1 MVASLKE
8 VQGISRVLYDLTSK
22 PPGTTEWEW
31 SQDWSTMRQYLL
43 SSYLWFDTQTT
54 PKCWPLRLVCMALLE
69 AKLNRRVNCSNRC
82 LEKGT
87 SWQNCIVYLTGLLAV
102 GRAKNKNST
111 QKFVIPH
118 KWQLYCALWTFAV
131 TDVHKIIEY
140 STFQP
145 VRVNH
150 RLASQSPKKDLHDD
164 LVESMLESV
173 FFEDFENYR
182 PFFCCQFWKN
192 RISLVESPHIW
203 QGFH

>member
-31 SQDWSTMRQYLL
+31 LQDWSTRRQYLL
-43 SSYLWFDTQTT
+43 SSYLRFDTQTT

-102 GRAKNKNST
+102 GRGKNKNST

-118 KWQLYCALWTFAV
+118 KYDSFTAHYGHLQSQTCIKSLSTPPSSLCV
-131 TDVHKIIEY
+131 SII
-140 STFQP
+140 
-145 VRVNH
+145 V
-150 RLASQSPKKDLHDD
+150 
-164 LVESMLESV
+164 
-173 FFEDFENYR
+173 
-182 PFFCCQFWKN
+182 
-192 RISLVESPHIW
+192 
-203 QGFH
+203 

>member
-1 MVASLKE
+1 
-8 VQGISRVLYDLTSK
+8 
-22 PPGTTEWEW
+22 
-31 SQDWSTMRQYLL
+31 
-43 SSYLWFDTQTT
+43 
-54 PKCWPLRLVCMALLE
+54 MALLE
-69 AKLNRRVNCSNRC
+69 AKLNPRVNCSNRC

-102 GRAKNKNST
+102 GRAKK
-111 QKFVIPH
+111 QKQHPKICNPSQI
-118 KWQLYCALWTFAV
+118 WQLYRALWTFAV

-150 RLASQSPKKDLHDD
+150 RLASQSRKKDLHDD

-182 PFFCCQFWKN
+182 PFFCCQSWKN
-192 RISLVESPHIW
+192 RILLVESPHIW